1 MIKQFLGKNSKSGFA
16 IGYFL
21 MAIALFAALT
31 GALSLLQRG
40 SSQGLQNDKVVNQI
54 YSQAS
59 KIKADILVCMVENV
73 SQRSDS
79 TGAGFLSYPSCDGD
93 PAQSGIQAGGA
104 TPDTANYCV
113 SGGTTIYANAAMVTC
128 KQQGN
133 LSVWDASDGNFFP
146 DPIPGFGPWRYVIES
161 SAANAGGQSARGV
174 SILIT
179 SATNSADA
187 DWIVRQ
193 VVNRFG
199 PREAMVL
206 RHNTLTDL
214 TPGSFLQTAPAT
226 GQANAFRLWLA
237 R

>member
-1 MIKQFLGKNSKSGFA
+1 MKQNSDSRGFV
-16 IGYFL
+16 IGYVLLAILLFASL
-21 MAIALFAALT
+21 TAAIAI
-31 GALSLLQRG
+31 SQRNN
-40 SSQGLQNDKVVNQI
+40 SQGLQNDKVVNQI

-113 SGGTTIYANAAMVTC
+113 SGGTTIYANAAMTTC

-161 SAANAGGQSARGV
+161 STANAGGQSARGV
-174 SILIT
+174 SIMIT
-179 SATNSADA
+179 ANANSASA

-206 RHNTLTDL
+206 QRTSVGVA
-214 TPGSFLQTAPAT
+214 PGNFNAAAPAT
-226 GQANAFRLWLA
+226 AQANTFRLWLA